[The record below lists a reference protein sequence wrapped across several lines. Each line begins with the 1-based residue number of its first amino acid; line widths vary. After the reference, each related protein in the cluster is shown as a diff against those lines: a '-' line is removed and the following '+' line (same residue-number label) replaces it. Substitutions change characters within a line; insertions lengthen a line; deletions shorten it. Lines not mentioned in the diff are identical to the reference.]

1 MLTNPIVRA
10 VLGACCYDFA
20 WDTLEDKEPILSW
33 SRPGSP
39 PLKVMSAR

>member
-20 WDTLEDKEPILSW
+20 WDTLEDKEPILSCW
-33 SRPGSP
+33 SGWPGSH
-39 PLKVMSAR
+39 RG